1 MKNKVRIFATENDT
15 NFFAVIVDGFFGL
28 FATKGEADAAYA
40 NISRKQ
46 HFDDSP
52 FGSCE
57 FLPPMTI
64 PKYVGGYM
72 PEGGLDKLSDH
83 KAIDIANYI
92 ARSWSKPSKYI
103 EDKSTPAERLAYK
116 KAWKEFFGDR
126 EFSEAWEA

>member
-1 MKNKVRIFATENDT
+1 MKNKVRVFATENDT

-40 NISRKQ
+40 NISRKH

-64 PKYVGGYM
+64 LKYVGGYM
-72 PEGGLDKLSDH
+72 PESGLDKISAH
-83 KAIDIANYI
+83 KAIDISNYI
-92 ARSWSKPSKYI
+92 EKSWNKPVRYT
-103 EDKSTPAERLAYK
+103 EDTSTPAERLAWK
-116 KAWKEFFGDR
+116 KQAKLFFG
-126 EFSEAWEA
+126 E